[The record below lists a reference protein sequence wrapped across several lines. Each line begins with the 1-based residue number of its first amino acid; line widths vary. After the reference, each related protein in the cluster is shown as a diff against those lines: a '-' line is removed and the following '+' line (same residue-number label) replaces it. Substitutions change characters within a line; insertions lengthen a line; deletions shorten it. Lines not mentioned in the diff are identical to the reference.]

1 MTNDKTPRQP
11 RNYLVL
17 RENTASVDEGGARN
31 WIEVGHFEA
40 HAATDAI
47 KDAMDDLGI
56 ETERWHEPIPFL
68 VAVPVRNFRPLRP
81 TVETRKTIKFAV

>member
-1 MTNDKTPRQP
+1 MTDGERARQP

-17 RENTASVDEGGARN
+17 RERAPDEHATEPRE

-56 ETERWHEPIPFL
+56 ETERWNGPIPFL

-81 TVETRKTIKFAV
+81 TVQTRKTIKFQV